1 MRIRN
6 ESYPLKIKKT
16 KHMTNMK
23 KEEQHR
29 NNYICSAKSDSS
41 SNEKFGSKILKYSIN

>member
-1 MRIRN
+1 MNLI
-6 ESYPLKIKKT
+6 LKKLRKQ
-16 KHMTNMK
+16 NMK

-41 SNEKFGSKILKYSIN
+41 SNEKFGSKLLKYSIN